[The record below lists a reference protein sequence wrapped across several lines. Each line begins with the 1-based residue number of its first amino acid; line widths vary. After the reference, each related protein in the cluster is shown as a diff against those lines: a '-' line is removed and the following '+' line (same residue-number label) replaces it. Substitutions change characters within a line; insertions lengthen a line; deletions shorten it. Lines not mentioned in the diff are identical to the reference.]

1 MAEAYGDRRSIITSN
16 NLGSCLPG
24 MWEVDFEF
32 LFELSQATTLYDFHL
47 LLILVSLVADSLIN
61 VRLKTS

>member
-1 MAEAYGDRRSIITSN
+1 MTSN

-32 LFELSQATTLYDFHL
+32 LFELSQATTPYDFHL
-47 LLILVSLVADSLIN
+47 LLILVSLVADSLIY
-61 VRLKTS
+61 VSLKAS